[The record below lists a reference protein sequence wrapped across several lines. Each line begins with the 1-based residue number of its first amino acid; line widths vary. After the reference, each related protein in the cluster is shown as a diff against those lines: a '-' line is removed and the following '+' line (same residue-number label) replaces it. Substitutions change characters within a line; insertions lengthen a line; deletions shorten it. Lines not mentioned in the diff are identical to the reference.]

1 MKHGRVGTLKVMT
14 VPEVAEY
21 LRVHTST
28 IYRLIY
34 RRQLP
39 AFKIGSDYRF
49 DRDAIENWMI
59 ELQSKG
65 GTRQ

>member
-1 MKHGRVGTLKVMT
+1 MKASGVGTLKVMT

-28 IYRLIY
+28 IYRLVN

-39 AFKIGSDYRF
+39 AFKIGSDYSF
-49 DRDAIENWMI
+49 DRDAIENWMV
-59 ELQSKG
+59 EQQLRG
-65 GTRQ
+65 GAKR